1 MEKSRICAS
10 FGQHFTVEGVTAA
23 FANHTGDVH
32 VVNRCDRQSKL
43 GQTVATKDVGT
54 VVIERVGTR
63 LCEGRVKTVSVI
75 TFTCANRVVQDHVV
89 RRIDRDVQVH
99 GAVAVERGAV
109 HLGEGGVAN
118 PISGESKS
126 ILIVRSSVTKRCF

>member
-43 GQTVATKDVGT
+43 GQTVATEDVGA
-54 VVIERVGTR
+54 VVIECLGAR
-63 LCEGRVKTVSVI
+63 LREYRVKTV
-75 TFTCANRVVQDHVV
+75 FTVAFCRANRVVQDHMV
-89 RRIDRDVQVH
+89 RRVDRDVQVH